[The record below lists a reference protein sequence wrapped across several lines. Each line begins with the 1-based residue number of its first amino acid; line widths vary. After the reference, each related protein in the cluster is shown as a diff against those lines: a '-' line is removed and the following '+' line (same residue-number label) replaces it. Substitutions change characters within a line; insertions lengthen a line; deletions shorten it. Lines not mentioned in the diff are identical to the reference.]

1 MARQT
6 VIHHIPKHA
15 GWPDGERPSGWP
27 GSDPGRNVRDEYDKQ
42 QADTAQQPGQG
53 SR

>member
-6 VIHHIPKHA
+6 TVDHIPLHA

-27 GSDPGRNVRDEYDKQ
+27 GTNPGRNVRDEYDKQ
-42 QADTAQQPGQG
+42 QAKKGQQAGQAT
-53 SR
+53 R